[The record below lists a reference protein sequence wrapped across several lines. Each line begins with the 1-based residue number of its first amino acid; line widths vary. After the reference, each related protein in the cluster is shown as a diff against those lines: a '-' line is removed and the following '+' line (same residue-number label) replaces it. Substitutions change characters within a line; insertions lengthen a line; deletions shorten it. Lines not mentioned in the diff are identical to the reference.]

1 MLLPIKREGVR
12 FTVRPNSPSKM
23 DPSKKIYQISENILC
38 TIIIFFCI
46 MINTMCKF
54 PNIFARMRNDIGG
67 MPRKVSFMRIIFW
80 VLHKITNFKYEK
92 GGRRMKHYVKRCLT
106 ALLAVALAFTMF
118 PSSMARASEGKA
130 LQEAAQAAG
139 EGSEQEAP
147 QAVDAMGLLAS
158 FDFNTEPL
166 DGKMAAAS

>member
-1 MLLPIKREGVR
+1 
-12 FTVRPNSPSKM
+12 
-23 DPSKKIYQISENILC
+23 
-38 TIIIFFCI
+38 
-46 MINTMCKF
+46 
-54 PNIFARMRNDIGG
+54 
-67 MPRKVSFMRIIFW
+67 
-80 VLHKITNFKYEK
+80 
-92 GGRRMKHYVKRCLT
+92 MKHYVKRCLT